1 MVADLSSSDGR
12 AALIEKAS
20 MSDITCKPLYD
31 LGSLDDQFYWLDILQ
46 VKATYGSLSILGIT
60 PHWITLP

>member
-1 MVADLSSSDGR
+1 
-12 AALIEKAS
+12 